1 MDEKKIPWKSEW
13 KAAGLDPGPM
23 TEEELKLVPGLEA
36 ENRAFLEKHPF
47 AGKKTA
53 PKSRSL
59 KLQTLFLPLAAAA
72 ALLVVFTLPQFAGTG
87 VGLDQERLKGSG
99 DPVLVVYREGP
110 SGAVRLDARAQVR
123 AGDVIQAAYKVT
135 KPIQGAIL
143 SVDGEGNV
151 TVHLARDGRSAA
163 LVPGGEQPLEFSYEL
178 DRAPRFEVFFLLT
191 SDKPFDLEP
200 VRQVLKTAPWDSL
213 GPAAF
218 GPGIRFTLVPL
229 TKVVTP

>member
-87 VGLDQERLKGSG
+87 VGLDQERRANLSVAVLGRVGVKHELAERPLQPGERTLQHHEARVLKKN
-99 DPVLVVYREGP
+99 
-110 SGAVRLDARAQVR
+110 
-123 AGDVIQAAYKVT
+123 GDVHTPDRLTEPA
-135 KPIQGAIL
+135 
-143 SVDGEGNV
+143 GE
-151 TVHLARDGRSAA
+151 R
-163 LVPGGEQPLEFSYEL
+163 
-178 DRAPRFEVFFLLT
+178 
-191 SDKPFDLEP
+191 K
-200 VRQVLKTAPWDSL
+200 
-213 GPAAF
+213 PAA
-218 GPGIRFTLVPL
+218 
-229 TKVVTP
+229 